1 MPVMCR
7 KDPIR
12 MSRSTNTPLRAST
25 LVRAAAVVGALAA
38 AGGVA
43 GAQSQDRAA
52 LDARLELRPIAGA
65 FLATGAE
72 HDLLENAVLAGAEAA
87 YRLHRNIALVAA
99 IAWSPSSDRT
109 TWGTGVGV
117 HRGEDVDLYQYDLGV
132 EGRLPDLAGGA
143 SWTVSPF
150 GALGAGG
157 RTYHYRDVDGVDAQT
172 DLVGYAGAGAD
183 VGPRGGRWG
192 IRVEARDYLSAFKG
206 LRGELPERKARN
218 DVALVAGM
226 TFGLGHR

>member
-7 KDPIR
+7 EDPIR
-12 MSRSTNTPLRAST
+12 MSRSTKTPLRAST
-25 LVRAAAVVGALAA
+25 LVRAAAVAGALAA
-38 AGGVA
+38 AAGVA
-43 GAQSQDRAA
+43 GAQSQDRAS
-52 LDARLELRPIAGA
+52 LGARLELRPIVGA

-87 YRLHRNIALVAA
+87 YRFHRNVAVVAA
-99 IAWSPSSDRT
+99 VAWSPSSDRT
-109 TWGTGVGV
+109 TRGAGAGV

-143 SWTVSPF
+143 AWTVSPF
-150 GALGAGG
+150 GTLGAGG

-183 VGPRGGRWG
+183 AGPRGGRWG
-192 IRVEARDYLSAFKG
+192 VRVEARDYVTAFKG
-206 LRGELPERKARN
+206 LRGELPEREARN
-218 DVALVAGM
+218 DVVVAAGLTF
-226 TFGLGHR
+226 TFGHR